1 MDQKKFFS
9 QRFFKTTFKGRKKT
23 IAFAFPSVVA
33 LENLDVGS
41 KLSQNIFLKRP
52 GGGDFGIN
60 DLEKLYGRVVIK
72 KIKKNT
78 QIKKRYIK

>member
-1 MDQKKFFS
+1 M
-9 QRFFKTTFKGRKKT
+9 
-23 IAFAFPSVVA
+23 A

-41 KLSQNIFLKRP
+41 KLSKKNIFLKRP

-60 DLEKLYGRVVIK
+60 DLEKLYGKIVIK